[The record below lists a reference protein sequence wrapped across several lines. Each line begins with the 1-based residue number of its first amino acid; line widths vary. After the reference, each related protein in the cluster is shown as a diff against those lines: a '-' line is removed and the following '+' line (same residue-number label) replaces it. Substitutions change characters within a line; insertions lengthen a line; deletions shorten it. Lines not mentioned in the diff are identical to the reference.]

1 MKKEVLLNSGKEIYG
16 NFKMA
21 QAKAK
26 NTVWSSRDA

>member
-1 MKKEVLLNSGKEIYG
+1 MKKEVFLNSGKEIYG

-21 QAKAK
+21 QAK